1 MYPTY
6 RSLKIT
12 SLEILIDALLG
23 SSPPW
28 SCTLHVSPNE
38 GNGAMQ
44 DSPAL
49 VGEFDGDIFL
59 ASRRRH
65 GDFRILPVLSLK
77 TAYDDLPAFFHVL
90 RTDCCN
96 NNNTLEQEGAVLTGK
111 VDYMFD
117 VSENVNPVH
126 CRSRFMMTVL
136 VMSDIFERKRIKL
149 ADPSIE
155 RPQMLV
161 KSSNVNVGLILAA
174 RIQITSVEPL
184 FGPAAFPKLQASR
197 QFCLVDSTLRSLDYS
212 QSLAS
217 A

>member
-1 MYPTY
+1 MYPTH

-65 GDFRILPVLSLK
+65 GGILLGSKWMREMCGLQRI
-77 TAYDDLPAFFHVL
+77 
-90 RTDCCN
+90 R
-96 NNNTLEQEGAVLTGK
+96 
-111 VDYMFD
+111 
-117 VSENVNPVH
+117 
-126 CRSRFMMTVL
+126 
-136 VMSDIFERKRIKL
+136 
-149 ADPSIE
+149 
-155 RPQMLV
+155 
-161 KSSNVNVGLILAA
+161 
-174 RIQITSVEPL
+174 L
-184 FGPAAFPKLQASR
+184 F
-197 QFCLVDSTLRSLDYS
+197 
-212 QSLAS
+212 
-217 A
+217 